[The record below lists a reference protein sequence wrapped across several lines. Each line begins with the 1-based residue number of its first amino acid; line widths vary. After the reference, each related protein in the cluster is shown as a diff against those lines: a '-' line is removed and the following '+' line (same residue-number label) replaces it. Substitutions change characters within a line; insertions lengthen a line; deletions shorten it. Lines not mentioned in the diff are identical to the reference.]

1 MEGFNGS
8 RTIAPPP
15 PNCPRGNLPPLP
27 PTPKLTLTQT
37 LTLTR
42 GQFSTMAIV
51 WLPPTLKLT
60 LTLTQT
66 PIPNRGAIVRIPG
79 LTQAGQKSLTI
90 GILIFKVCLE
100 MSWSK
105 AFTIVKKNLAHFVP
119 FQSSFFQ
126 STIFSNIILLLL
138 GNSTEKKSRKIQI
151 CIYTY
156 LLRLS

>member
-1 MEGFNGS
+1 MRRSSPLYTETPMSNFFKKNPTWKDLTVLGQLP
-8 RTIAPPP
+8 PPP

-66 PIPNRGAIVRIPG
+66 PIPNRGAIFLGGNCPDTGFNIGRIEIAYNRYFD
-79 LTQAGQKSLTI
+79 L
-90 GILIFKVCLE
+90 
-100 MSWSK
+100 
-105 AFTIVKKNLAHFVP
+105 
-119 FQSSFFQ
+119 
-126 STIFSNIILLLL
+126 
-138 GNSTEKKSRKIQI
+138 
-151 CIYTY
+151 
-156 LLRLS
+156 